1 MRCAPRLFARRCHSH
16 VGRSQ
21 AYQRALRSLPQRTPR
36 QRLPNHTR
44 WPNMPTPFI
53 SKDKIYSTQLH
64 GVYEQH
70 MDFSTSRPIR
80 ARRVDQLLVALM
92 RPGPVVSLVLEPSIR
107 LALVAL
113 GGFAMA
119 DGPSATLLSFGIK
132 SPNSLLSFLVLIFPT
147 FLHIARQAS
156 PRASLFSPTLPLSHS
171 FIDLSRCLL

>member
-92 RPGPVVSLVLEPSIR
+92 RPGPVVSLVLEPSTR
-107 LALVAL
+107 FALVAL
-113 GGFAMA
+113 GGFATA

-132 SPNSLLSFLVLIFPT
+132 SQIRSCLSSCSSFPLFYTSLVRLRLEL
-147 FLHIARQAS
+147 
-156 PRASLFSPTLPLSHS
+156 LFSRPPFRFPIAL
-171 FIDLSRCLL
+171 